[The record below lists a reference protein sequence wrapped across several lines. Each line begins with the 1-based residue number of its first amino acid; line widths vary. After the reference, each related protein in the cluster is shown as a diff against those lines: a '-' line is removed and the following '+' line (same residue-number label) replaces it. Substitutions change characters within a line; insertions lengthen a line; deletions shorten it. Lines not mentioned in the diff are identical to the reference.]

1 MKLLACEGQWLE
13 QTWRRDQYKGCQRS
27 WRLESRVLSAKME
40 VPDFEDMKEVSEV
53 EYVERVE
60 AAGSFEDEVD
70 TKKASTTSR
79 D

>member
-1 MKLLACEGQWLE
+1 
-13 QTWRRDQYKGCQRS
+13 
-27 WRLESRVLSAKME
+27 VLSAKME

-53 EYVERVE
+53 EDVERVE
-60 AAGSFEDEVD
+60 AAGSFGDEVD